1 MEKDQEHK
9 VPSKETKVEKG
20 KPLLMESE
28 LYQEVQ
34 KSDRM
39 ALVLHMLVLGGI
51 MHWMA
56 MRLAVQVR
64 SVEKKWL
71 EGKFTQKDK

>member
-1 MEKDQEHK
+1 VIIGKIRYLLIQPESQMEKDQEHK

-39 ALVLHMLVLGGI
+39 ALVLHMLILGGI
-51 MHWMA
+51 MH
-56 MRLAVQVR
+56 
-64 SVEKKWL
+64 
-71 EGKFTQKDK
+71 